1 MALNT
6 NPFIEGIDPTS
17 TFGGYASVLLQLVRE
32 AYPSSTYGM
41 ILYDTTAPD
50 VTGSNAW
57 RKTCIWIN
65 LTLPNTPVI
74 SVYKEG
80 TSPGWANITSIIADG
95 SIRTSMIADYNPSII
110 NTGVTLPKLSPAGGT
125 ASQLIRVNAT
135 ATAFEFVSLAGL
147 VIPGSIPIGSLI
159 TTGIPPG
166 QMRYAGVI
174 GPGTAT
180 WYTPIQ
186 IINNLPDSSIGTD
199 LLGVPGVLTGRSQ
212 FLTAR
217 TTDTFAAYRYF
228 EPNVDILDTT
238 LSGAKLQIG
247 TVYSDRI
254 NTTAIANGS
263 YLRVTAGVAAWDPAP
278 TTGITTK
285 FVTDLATLGPIPVAA
300 ASSQILAH
308 TLAQVPTSFRVS
320 FICVNLVGSIGYN
333 FQDEVDAMTVTELF
347 GGDFRTAFTYSIGN
361 AGIRLIRNWGGT
373 LYIADKGTGIA
384 SVLLPADWRLRL
396 YATYTS

>member
-6 NPFIEGIDPTS
+6 NPFIEGINPTA
-17 TFGGYASVLLQLVRE
+17 TFGGYASVLLQLVRQ
-32 AYPSSTYGM
+32 AIPSSTYGM

-50 VTGSNAW
+50 VLGSNAW

-110 NTGVTLPKLSPAGGT
+110 NTGVTLPKLSPAGG
-125 ASQLIRVNAT
+125 AALQLIRVNAT
-135 ATAFEFVSLAGL
+135 ATNFEFVSLASL
-147 VIPGSIPIGSLI
+147 VTVGSIFPSAIS
-159 TTGIPPG
+159 
-166 QMRYAGVI
+166 GVAVA
-174 GPGTAT
+174 PGTTRFLGNYNAGTTT
-180 WYTPIQ
+180 WFTAGAIVDEIVQ
-186 IINNLPDSSIGTD
+186 GTIPAD
-199 LLGVPGVLTGRSQ
+199 LIGVPGVLTGRSQ
-212 FLTAR
+212 FITAR

-228 EPNVDILDTT
+228 EPNIDILDNT
-238 LSGAKLQIG
+238 LSGAKLQSG

-254 NTTAIANGS
+254 NTTSIANGS

-278 TTGITTK
+278 TSGITTK

-300 ASSQILAH
+300 ASSQILPH
-308 TLAQVPTSFRVS
+308 TLGQVPTSFRVS
-320 FICVNLVGSIGYN
+320 FICVNLLGSIGYN
-333 FQDEVDAMTVTELF
+333 FQDEIDAMTVTEF
-347 GGDFRTAFTYSIGN
+347 AGANSGTAFTYSIGT
-361 AGIRLIRNWGGT
+361 AGIRLIRNWGWT
-373 LYIADKGTGIA
+373 LTVADKGTGAMSTLI
-384 SVLLPADWRLRL
+384 PADWRLRL

>member
-1 MALNT
+1 
-6 NPFIEGIDPTS
+6 
-17 TFGGYASVLLQLVRE
+17 
-32 AYPSSTYGM
+32 M

-50 VTGSNAW
+50 VLGSNAW

-110 NTGVTLPKLSPAGGT
+110 NTGVTLPKLSTAGGT

-228 EPNVDILDTT
+228 EPNIDILDNT
-238 LSGAKLQIG
+238 LSGAKLQSG

-254 NTTAIANGS
+254 NTTTIANGS

-278 TTGITTK
+278 TGITTK
-285 FVTDLATLGPIPVAA
+285 YVTDLATLGPIPVAA

-308 TLAQVPTSFRVS
+308 TLGQVPTSFRVS
-320 FICVNLVGSIGYN
+320 FICVNLLGSIGYN
-333 FQDEVDAMTVTELF
+333 FQDEIDAMTVTEFAGLNS
-347 GGDFRTAFTYSIGN
+347 GTAFTYSIGT
-361 AGIRLIRNWGGT
+361 AGIRLIRNWGWT
-373 LYIADKGTGIA
+373 LTVADKGTGAMSTLI
-384 SVLLPADWRLRL
+384 PADWRLRL